1 MVDLTTIVLAIAA
14 FGPAFGLML
23 YTLQDYT
30 FPRVEKPFFDDRKV
44 FMIFI
49 LGLVVGMIFLF
60 VDVAI
65 APSINN
71 YTILVVAL
79 MVPIF
84 QGMLKLIILNYP
96 KLQRKVDTGFYG
108 LALGLG
114 IAATYAFS
122 RMYFAAIDLESN
134 DVLSIALIA
143 MIGIQ
148 IVFIQGATT
157 TIIGIGC
164 ARGQKWA
171 YFANAMIYAIG
182 FSLLFY
188 GAALV
193 QDTVSENAGI
203 VLIILN
209 WTIVLYSY
217 WHIHTLDLPNLV
229 EDARR
234 GFRKRRR

>member
-1 MVDLTTIVLAIAA
+1 MVDLTMIVLAIAA

-30 FPRVEKPFFDDRKV
+30 YPRVDKPFFDDRKV

-49 LGLVVGMIFLF
+49 LGIVVGMIFLF

-65 APSINN
+65 SPSINN

-122 RMYFAAIDLESN
+122 RMYFAAIELETI
-134 DVLSIALIA
+134 DILSITVIA
-143 MIGIQ
+143 MIGVQ
-148 IVFIQGATT
+148 IVFIQGSTT

-164 ARGQKWA
+164 ARGQQWG

-182 FSLLFY
+182 YSLLFY

-193 QDTVSENAGI
+193 QENVSENAGI

-209 WTIVLYSY
+209 WAIVLYSY
-217 WHIHTLDLPNLV
+217 WHVHKLDLPNLV
-229 EDARR
+229 DDAKR